1 MVCNQRRTEAGASHF
16 SGSVP
21 TFFQTMMNNYTTTT
35 SVSVKSS
42 VDQRCKT
49 TEALDRELEFFGNGG
64 SSGERGHNA
73 AANMMIR
80 SGSKNR

>member
-1 MVCNQRRTEAGASHF
+1 
-16 SGSVP
+16 
-21 TFFQTMMNNYTTTT
+21 MMT

-42 VDQRCKT
+42 VEQRCKT

-64 SSGERGHNA
+64 SAAGGERGHNAAA

>member
-1 MVCNQRRTEAGASHF
+1 
-16 SGSVP
+16 
-21 TFFQTMMNNYTTTT
+21 MMT

-64 SSGERGHNA
+64 SERGHNAA

>member
-1 MVCNQRRTEAGASHF
+1 
-16 SGSVP
+16 
-21 TFFQTMMNNYTTTT
+21 MMNNYTTTT

-64 SSGERGHNA
+64 SSSERGHNAAA

>member
-1 MVCNQRRTEAGASHF
+1 MLEHQVIAI
-16 SGSVP
+16 
-21 TFFQTMMNNYTTTT
+21 FQTMMT

-42 VDQRCKT
+42 VEQRCKT

-64 SSGERGHNA
+64 SGERGHNAA

>member
-1 MVCNQRRTEAGASHF
+1 
-16 SGSVP
+16 
-21 TFFQTMMNNYTTTT
+21 MMT

-42 VDQRCKT
+42 VEQRCKT

-64 SSGERGHNA
+64 SAAGERGHNAAA

>member
-1 MVCNQRRTEAGASHF
+1 
-16 SGSVP
+16 
-21 TFFQTMMNNYTTTT
+21 MMNNYTTTT

-64 SSGERGHNA
+64 SSSERGHNA
-73 AANMMIR
+73 TTNMMIR

>member
-1 MVCNQRRTEAGASHF
+1 M
-16 SGSVP
+16 
-21 TFFQTMMNNYTTTT
+21 T

-42 VDQRCKT
+42 VEQRCKT

-64 SSGERGHNA
+64 SGGERGHN